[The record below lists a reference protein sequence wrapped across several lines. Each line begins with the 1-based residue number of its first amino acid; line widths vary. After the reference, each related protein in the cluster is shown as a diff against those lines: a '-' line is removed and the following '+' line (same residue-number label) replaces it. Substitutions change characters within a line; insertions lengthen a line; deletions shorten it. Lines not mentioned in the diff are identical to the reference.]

1 MANVDWAQAWSI
13 VGRGIGLVFGIMIL
27 LAIIT
32 SLMGRIVQSS
42 QARKKKAEGE
52 SK

>member
-1 MANVDWAQAWSI
+1 MASVDWATAWSI

-27 LAIIT
+27 LAFIT
-32 SLMGRIVQSS
+32 SLMGRIIQKSE
-42 QARKKKAEGE
+42 ARKKAEGE